1 MASLARIAAWLQHRG
16 KRHRPSVT
24 TFADPISFSQR
35 LLSDHDLADFGH
47 CQGAREI
54 AKVAGERMDLET
66 ASIDHGCAERQPCP
80 VTICGA

>member
-1 MASLARIAAWLQHRG
+1 MNFHPHVIRWLRIRGDGPVAALHGVIGQDYRHAAWLQHRG

-47 CQGAREI
+47 CQAR
-54 AKVAGERMDLET
+54 A
-66 ASIDHGCAERQPCP
+66 
-80 VTICGA
+80 